1 MRRYPFPETQYV
13 KEVHTKTQIYLHHT
27 AGNSSADSVF
37 ADWSKSP
44 ERIATFAV
52 ISGNG
57 EIITGFDPKY
67 WAFHLGLRESVF
79 QSRGLKYRS
88 LDKISIG
95 IELCNWGQLKQI
107 GPREFHNYV
116 GRSTPPELVRKLDK
130 PFKGF
135 QYYHDYSPTQIES
148 LRSLLVMLGEQFKIP
163 LTYNE
168 DIWGVTTRAL
178 KGQPGVFTHNSVR
191 NDKVDVYPHPVLIEM
206 LKSL

>member
-1 MRRYPFPETQYV
+1 MTSYPFPESQYI
-13 KEVHTKTQIYLHHT
+13 KEVHKKVQIYLHHT
-27 AGNSSADSVF
+27 AGNSSATGVF
-37 ADWSKSP
+37 QDWARSP
-44 ERIATFAV
+44 ERIGTFAA

-57 EIITGFDPKY
+57 EIVTGFDPKY

-79 QSRGLKYRS
+79 QSRGIKYKS

-116 GRSTPPELVRKLDK
+116 GRSVSPDYVRKLDK

-135 QYYHDYSPTQIES
+135 QFFQDYSDLQIES
-148 LRSLLVMLGEQFKIP
+148 LRKLLVQLGERFQIP
-163 LTYNE
+163 LKYNE
-168 DIWGVTTRAL
+168 DIWSVTNRAL
-178 KGQPGVFTHNSVR
+178 RGEPGIYTHNSVR
-191 NDKVDVYPHPVLIEM
+191 NDKVDVYPHPGLIEM